1 MFLTKDQIHSVL
13 KEINENILKES
24 VEKYGFLV
32 KLILDDDWSFV
43 IKSHSL
49 IESVITELIINKIDE
64 VELKKVIE
72 RMPLHDK
79 NVSKMEIISI
89 YNILPKEERDFIIN
103 LTEIRNKIV
112 HKYENINFSFE
123 TYAKELTD
131 HNKRKRWRK
140 IHIWES
146 MSDETKK
153 EIEKN
158 IYTNPKIAIWIA
170 LTYFVSNSLLYIT
183 LIKSSKITNEIAIK
197 NSKAIVEDWLSKE

>member
-1 MFLTKDQIHSVL
+1 MFLTKDQILTVL
-13 KEINENILKES
+13 KEINENIVKES
-24 VEKYGFLV
+24 LEKYDFLV
-32 KLILDDDWSFV
+32 KLLLDDDWSFV

-79 NVSKMEIISI
+79 NVSKMEIIGI

-112 HKYENINFSFE
+112 HKYENINFSFD
-123 TYAKELTD
+123 TYVKELSD
-131 HNKRKRWRK
+131 PNKRKRWRK
-140 IHIWES
+140 IHLWEG
-146 MSDETKK
+146 MSNETKN

-170 LTYFVSNSLLYIT
+170 LTTFVSNSLLNIT
-183 LIKSSKITNEIAIK
+183 LIKSSKITNEIAIR
-197 NSKAIVEDWLSKE
+197 NSKIIVEDWLLKE